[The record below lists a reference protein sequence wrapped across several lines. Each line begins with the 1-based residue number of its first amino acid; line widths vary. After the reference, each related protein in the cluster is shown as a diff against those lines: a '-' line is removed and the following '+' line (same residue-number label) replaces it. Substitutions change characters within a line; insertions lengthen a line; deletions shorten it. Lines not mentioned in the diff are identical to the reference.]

1 MEDLFVL
8 IVFVIIVT
16 GSAILNK
23 LKAKL
28 KKQQVATPQAG
39 GLIVK
44 LNALINAIARQIEQ
58 QGADRNTGDSDRDQI
73 LDGGETFSL
82 TSDADEQPVD
92 DWMVEEEVPQ
102 PRLKR
107 RSPAS
112 PVRAHTIES
121 DRTQFVP
128 DTPRRQAMHAGKSS
142 CTFMAASRA
151 DLRNAVIW
159 SEILG
164 PPVALRDEHSG
175 KGGAS

>member
-1 MEDLFVL
+1 MEDVIMLV
-8 IVFVIIVT
+8 VFVIIIT
-16 GSAILNK
+16 ASSIFSK

-28 KKQQVATPQAG
+28 KKEQAAAPLAG
-39 GLIVK
+39 GWTAKI
-44 LNALINAIARQIEQ
+44 NALINAIARQIEQ
-58 QGADRNTGDSDRDQI
+58 QGADRNTGVSGRDQM
-73 LDGGETFSL
+73 LDSGETFNS
-82 TSDADEQPVD
+82 TSDADEESAD
-92 DWMVEEEVPQ
+92 DWMVEEEDTQ

-121 DRTQFVP
+121 DKTQFVP
-128 DTPRRQAMHAGKSS
+128 DGPLRQALHAGKSS
-142 CTFMAASRA
+142 RTFMAASRA